1 MSQRFPKSGKLC
13 GQLRIQALYRQ
24 GKRFTQWPLRISYL
38 PVAEE
43 DTRVLIWAPKS
54 LFKHAVDRN
63 RLRRLMREAYR
74 LEQAP
79 LQESPLRYQIAFN
92 YMDKQE
98 QSQALIRKSMRK
110 AIAKIVSSEST
121 DANPTA

>member
-1 MSQRFPKSGKLC
+1 
-13 GQLRIQALYRQ
+13 
-24 GKRFTQWPLRISYL
+24 
-38 PVAEE
+38 
-43 DTRVLIWAPKS
+43 
-54 LFKHAVDRN
+54 
-63 RLRRLMREAYR
+63 MREAYR
-74 LEQAP
+74 LEQTP